1 VTTVFYAL
9 NWAVVLILLALLSR
23 RGKLSWTP

>member
-9 NWAVVLILLALLSR
+9 NWAVVLIPLALLSR